1 MEPLYLP
8 QDLGMVLNSYCNNQ
22 RTVKVQ
28 CLLTEFD
35 FDKEITSEKKSIDEY
50 LIKNISKGKKSK
62 NFIHNFYQVS
72 DSETKEDLGKFH
84 SLQHK
89 DGLYVFSG
97 ESANFFKIVLKI
109 IRKLYPSIISAF
121 IHSNGIYK
129 ILENFE
135 TVSGISL
142 SYKDAVK
149 KQIFGFAP
157 RTEREWEIS
166 KEGRVYAS
174 FREAFKEAR
183 DNELWIDTI
192 KVFEKNSSMRPKI
205 QFSISRK
212 GLISIERGIF
222 DTYFSNILHPI
233 IEISKE
239 RHEQF
244 KHRSRSEQP
253 DKKPKPLII
262 KFEKKVFE
270 KEETRKEFSKIMK
283 KYSNCNYSII
293 HSGNP
298 HVYLS
303 ILDRN
308 DNSSLSVRT
317 YGEDSLLLIPQIKTS
332 ALSLMR
338 FSEFL
343 VSSFYEGVIQNFDQK
358 KTFSRN

>member
-1 MEPLYLP
+1 MQPLYLP
-8 QDLGMVLNSYCNNQ
+8 QDLGMILNNYCNNH

-28 CLLTEFD
+28 CFLTEFD
-35 FDKEITSEKKSIDEY
+35 FDKEITSEKKSLNEY
-50 LIKNISKGKKSK
+50 LITNISKGKQSK
-62 NFIHNFYQVS
+62 DFIHNVYLVS
-72 DSETKEDLGKFH
+72 NSETEEELGKFH
-84 SLQHK
+84 SLQYK
-89 DGLYVFSG
+89 DELYVFSG
-97 ESANFFKIVLKI
+97 ESANFFKIVQKI
-109 IRKLYPSIISAF
+109 VRKLYPNVISAF

-135 TVSGISL
+135 TVSNISL

-149 KQIFGFAP
+149 KQIFGLAP

-183 DNELWIDTI
+183 ANELWIDTI
-192 KVFEKNSSMRPKI
+192 KVFEKNSGGRPKI

-222 DTYFSNILHPI
+222 DMYFSNILHTI
-233 IEISKE
+233 SEISKE
-239 RHEQF
+239 QQEQF
-244 KHRSRSEQP
+244 KNRSRNEQP
-253 DKKPKPLII
+253 DKKPKPLIVR
-262 KFEKKVFE
+262 FGKKVFE
-270 KEETRKEFSKIMK
+270 KEETRKEFSKILK
-283 KYSNCNYSII
+283 KYPNCNYSII

-358 KTFSRN
+358 KTFPRN